1 MNTDGKGPAKGTSG
15 AARPP
20 GTANGGEETAS
31 TGSAARPPGTAN
43 GGEETASTGSAPG
56 DEGSRDLFRGF
67 LRRKPRQARA
77 QALVEAVLDAAEED
91 LERAEHGRLDALF
104 ARAGIAAGSFYEYF
118 SSRDG
123 LLGAV
128 VARTTAVNFEEL
140 LAEIDRFMAGQKA
153 CAVNTPAGRSALE
166 AAIRFGA
173 ARVAERYLKD
183 PVKTKL
189 LLTAIA
195 RLGLLPTIHRERDR
209 FAEALLVRARALGHR
224 SAPEEVTTFRAIA
237 DAVTGIV
244 ISELFRDSTPASRTA
259 IAALAGDAAWGIY
272 AARAGL
278 RGSRDP
284 DL

>member
-1 MNTDGKGPAKGTSG
+1 MNTDGKGSEQRTSG

-20 GTANGGEETAS
+20 GTANGSEETAS
-31 TGSAARPPGTAN
+31 TGSAADD
-43 GGEETASTGSAPG
+43 G
-56 DEGSRDLFRGF
+56 DRRDLFRGF
-67 LRRKPRQARA
+67 LRRKPRQARSR
-77 QALVEAVLDAAEED
+77 ALVEAVLDAAEED
-91 LERAEHGRLDALF
+91 LERAEHGRLEALF

-140 LAEIDRFMAGQKA
+140 LAEIDRFVVDQQAFPEDA
-153 CAVNTPAGRSALE
+153 AGRSALE
-166 AAIRFGA
+166 AAVRFGA

-209 FAEALLVRARALGHR
+209 FAEALLVRARTLGHR
-224 SAPEEVTTFRAIA
+224 SAPGEVATFRAIA

-259 IAALAGDAAWGIY
+259 IATLAGDAAWGIY
-272 AARAGL
+272 AARTGP
-278 RGSRDP
+278 RESGDP
-284 DL
+284 NL